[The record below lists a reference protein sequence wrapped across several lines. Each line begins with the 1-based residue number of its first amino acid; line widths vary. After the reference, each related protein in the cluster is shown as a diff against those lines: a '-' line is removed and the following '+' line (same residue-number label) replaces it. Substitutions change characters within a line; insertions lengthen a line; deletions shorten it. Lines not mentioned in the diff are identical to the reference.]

1 MERTRSGIDFDEI
14 RKTIAIEHNVLL
26 DKGDP
31 ILAAVTL
38 NELVLQRYIEIL
50 MEANEAHRKSI
61 EAALQQG
68 ITDAKQ
74 TAGRVITEAAD
85 YVSEQTNMAVSAVL
99 KEGEAQIKRDLS
111 GSRKELQ
118 TTRKTAIIAAAVS
131 CFCTLATVAVA
142 INVF

>member
-1 MERTRSGIDFDEI
+1 MERSRSGIDFDEI
-14 RKTIAIEHNVLL
+14 RKTIAMEHDVLL

-31 ILAAVTL
+31 ILAAVMI
-38 NELVLQRYIEIL
+38 NELVLQRYVEIL
-50 MEANEAHRKSI
+50 MEANEAHRKAI

-68 ITDAKQ
+68 IRDAKQ

-85 YVSEQTNMAVSAVL
+85 YVSEQTNLSVSAVL

-118 TTRKTAIIAAAVS
+118 ATRKMAIIAAAVS
-131 CFCTLATVAVA
+131 CFCTLATVAVV

>member
-1 MERTRSGIDFDEI
+1 MLLIT
-14 RKTIAIEHNVLL
+14 VL
-26 DKGDP
+26 
-31 ILAAVTL
+31 
-38 NELVLQRYIEIL
+38 RYVEIL
-50 MEANEAHRKSI
+50 MEANEAHRKAI

-85 YVSEQTNMAVSAVL
+85 YVSEQANMAVSAVL

-111 GSRKELQ
+111 GSRKELK

-131 CFCTLATVAVA
+131 FFCTVATVAVA